1 MSDQTHTTKPPANNH
16 TASSS
21 DMEYYYKHL
30 YPFKEI
36 FTWLNHAADSPTRDM
51 TNREFAM
58 AFRSGAYRRYNS
70 FNSVQEFKLQIAKNN
85 PDRFEIGAIYSNPPR
100 ERDSLL
106 KSELKP
112 LEKELVFDID
122 MDDYDSFRTC
132 CSGAMVCSKCWKFIS
147 LAMQVVNVTL
157 REDFGFNDIVWVFS
171 GRRGA
176 HCWVS
181 DRRARILNDIQRR
194 NILDYVN
201 VIRDRGTDKRLS
213 LRRPYHPLLS
223 RSLEILK
230 PHFVQIILEEQD
242 PWQDD
247 QRAFQFLLSGLH
259 DRQLIESLKVYWTE
273 NPGRHSKEKWE
284 DIDTLAL
291 KQEIKPNR
299 RQELINRLREC
310 KEDLVMATLYPKLD
324 VEVTKQTIHLLK
336 APFCIHPATGNV
348 CVPIIDGFEPND
360 APKLRKLL
368 VEMEEND
375 NNVERT
381 SLNKYIKFFHEY
393 TDTVL
398 EREKLADIKRE
409 HDEI

>member
-1 MSDQTHTTKPPANNH
+1 
-16 TASSS
+16 
-21 DMEYYYKHL
+21 
-30 YPFKEI
+30 
-36 FTWLNHAADSPTRDM
+36 
-51 TNREFAM
+51 M

-70 FNSVQEFKLQIAKNN
+70 FNSAQEFKLQITKSN
-85 PDRFEIGAIYSNPPR
+85 PDRFEIGAIYNNPPR

-132 CSGAMVCSKCWKFIS
+132 CSGAMVCSKCWRFIS
-147 LAMQVVNVTL
+147 LAVKVMSVTL
-157 REDFGFNDIVWVFS
+157 QEDYGFRDIVWVFS

-181 DRRARILNDIQRR
+181 DKRARVLTDIQRR

-201 VIRDRGTDKRLS
+201 VIRDRGNDKRLS

-259 DRQLIESLKVYWTE
+259 DKQLIESLRQYWTE
-273 NPGRHSKEKWE
+273 NPGRNSKEKWE

-291 KQEIKPNR
+291 KQETRSNR
-299 RQELINRLREC
+299 RQELINRLKEC

-360 APKLRKLL
+360 APKLRNLL
-368 VEMEEND
+368 IEMEEND
-375 NNVERT
+375 NNVEHT
-381 SLNKYIKFFHEY
+381 SLYKYIEFFQGY
-393 TDTVL
+393 TNTVL
-398 EREKLADIKRE
+398 EREKMVGIKRE